1 MLELANNY
9 NKSLEEE
16 DKLTAEQVDLANSI
30 SLDLGAALWSR
41 TEKKHSNSSHLLIHF
56 STSSGVSE

>member
-16 DKLTAEQVDLANSI
+16 DKMTAEQVDLANSI

-41 TEKKHSNSSHLLIHF
+41 TEKKHSNCSHLLIHF